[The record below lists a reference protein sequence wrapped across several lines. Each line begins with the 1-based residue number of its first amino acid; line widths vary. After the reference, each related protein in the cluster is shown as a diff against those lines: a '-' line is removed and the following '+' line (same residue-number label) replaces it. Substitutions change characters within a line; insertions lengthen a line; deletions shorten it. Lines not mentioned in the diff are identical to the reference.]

1 MVEIALDTL
10 GAVFFLEA
18 TETTFMTTAVRSYT
32 SSAGFTD
39 DFHRVRDFL
48 VRINQDEI
56 TKSGFLWGRWEWMF
70 SQPWYCDTS
79 ALSRIGIWEEGG
91 EIVAV
96 VTYEAET
103 GFAWFLTDRGHAFL
117 HQDMLRYALDN
128 MTRNGTIRVL
138 IEDADDDLPRIAAAH
153 GLIPTR
159 DKQPNSALDLTGD
172 LSYRLPDGGPALRTT
187 GREGGLREL
196 GPAVLLLHRVRPAF
210 VRDVVGG
217 PHAGSCEPGETSWH
231 RAADLNLTPGSPQSA
246 ARIFVVHGEWVPG
259 SAVAV
264 MCRLG
269 TTVGDRRLPA
279 AAALWS
285 SQAVLRTPGPVPIRT
300 VTVPLLGRWT
310 VDRKRPDPMNGRLTS
325 SVNYRL
331 LVGTLDHGR

>member
-1 MVEIALDTL
+1 
-10 GAVFFLEA
+10 
-18 TETTFMTTAVRSYT
+18 MTVAVRSYT

-172 LSYRLPDGGPALRTT
+172 LSYRLPDGYRITSLADDCDLHRLNRVLHRGFNNPGDVPATLEAIQERRTSVSGPHLNRDLNITVVAPNGEYAAYCGIWYDPATDYAYVEPVCTDPDHRRRGL
-187 GREGGLREL
+187 GRA
-196 GPAVLLLHRVRPAF
+196 AVLEAARRCEQLGAKVAF
-210 VRDVVGG
+210 VSSDQQFYYSIGFVPYSSGTWWEA
-217 PHAGSCEPGETSWH
+217 P
-231 RAADLNLTPGSPQSA
+231 TPGIP
-246 ARIFVVHGEWVPG
+246 R
-259 SAVAV
+259 
-264 MCRLG
+264 
-269 TTVGDRRLPA
+269 
-279 AAALWS
+279 
-285 SQAVLRTPGPVPIRT
+285 
-300 VTVPLLGRWT
+300 
-310 VDRKRPDPMNGRLTS
+310 
-325 SVNYRL
+325 
-331 LVGTLDHGR
+331 